1 MYVCVRER
9 ISRSVFEE
17 SGRLRLPCKEPL
29 RLLPLISPTHT
40 LSFRDIHHAHIKD
53 TRTHSRII
61 CHSDLLSSSV
71 TCSDL
76 PCSPSLITEAVLF
89 LGYRFT
95 LASQDSPAILLS
107 PTSLPPSSAPSRA
120 FVSVSQHNQ
129 TAQTTKHN
137 WAVKICFFRTYVC
150 GTPFNFITQTG
161 LRNLFFPVVLLWT
174 IRGVLQIKKE
184 TCALSASYS
193 HFCLWQAKQRDLLW
207 QITPTDLVFKNTCSL
222 ETFHVLL
229 DIAF

>member
-61 CHSDLLSSSV
+61 CHSDLLGSSV

-107 PTSLPPSSAPSRA
+107 PTSLPLSSAPSRA

-150 GTPFNFITQTG
+150 GTPFNVITQTG
-161 LRNLFFPVVLLWT
+161 LRNLFFPSSSFLNHPWCPTNKKRDVCTLGELLPFLSLTSKAERFVVT
-174 IRGVLQIKKE
+174 N
-184 TCALSASYS
+184 
-193 HFCLWQAKQRDLLW
+193 
-207 QITPTDLVFKNTCSL
+207 NTYRSGL
-222 ETFHVLL
+222 
-229 DIAF
+229 